1 MSRPALAGI
10 ALALAAGGC
19 IRDNLV
25 SCGATLCPA
34 NDVCSP
40 DGDACVAQ
48 DQIDACMG
56 VPDGAA
62 CTPTSSAPGTCLD
75 GVCIQF
81 CGDGVVEAGE
91 ECDDGNDNPAD
102 GCNACMVT
110 SWTANALVGG
120 DAKATATGLWLP
132 EGVAVDREGNTYVID
147 SGDALVLR
155 IDAATGVVTT
165 VAGSGVDGFAG
176 DGGPAIYAQF
186 AYAAAL
192 AVDGLG
198 NIFVADNGNNRIRRI
213 DAITGIITTV
223 AGDDDHAFVSG
234 DGVPA
239 TSASLWHPFGVA
251 VDGLGDLY
259 IADTQNGR
267 VRRVDVDTG
276 LISTVVGV
284 GNGASAGDG
293 GVATAATVSS
303 PYGVVFDAA
312 GNMFVSEQ
320 YGHRVRRVDAATG
333 IITTY
338 AGIGTAG
345 FSGDNGPATAAQ
357 LQNPQGIALDR
368 AGNLYIADYGNSRIR
383 RVDATTHLISTVAGS
398 NATGFGGDG
407 GLATAAAISAF
418 SVAVDSAGNM
428 FIADG
433 NNQRVREVSP
443 SGVIATAAGTGSRG
457 YSGDGGAATAAPLSY
472 PTSIAVNAAG
482 DIAVADSGNSRVR
495 SVDPATGVISTI
507 AGGDL
512 FATLG
517 DGGLAVDA
525 NAGEP
530 ISVRFDA
537 AGNLYFVDLDNDLV
551 RRVDAVTSIITT
563 VAGNGTTGFSGDGGP
578 ATSAALDGPVGLAI
592 DGHGNIFISD
602 SSNQR
607 IRRVDA
613 TTGVISTV
621 AGNGTA
627 GYAGENVAATS
638 AMLNYPLG
646 IAVDSAGNL
655 WIADNDNNRVRR
667 VTAAGLISTVAGLG
681 TQGSMGDG
689 GPGTAAQ
696 VDHPSCVAVDAAGN
710 AYICASYSD
719 KIRRL
724 DATTNIITTVVGGG
738 GQYSF
743 IGDGGLATSASLFS
757 PQDVAI
763 DATGAIY
770 VADYEN
776 QRIRRV
782 DPATGIIDTV
792 AGQVDPE
799 GTGPIA
805 QAHLANPQALI
816 AGPGLPETLIAGG
829 ISGTVEGL
837 GTTTSVVA
845 VIAGRYPQGTAT
857 GQLARFRASSFGTVS
872 GIAFDAAASVLYVVE
887 SSTNRIDAITVV
899 DPNDADT
906 WTIAP
911 FANTAGATGF
921 ADGAVATAMFRSP
934 TGLYLDA
941 ATHRL
946 YVADTGNH
954 VIRAIDLGASTIATI
969 AGTPATLGY
978 DGDGGA
984 ATNALLYQP
993 QAIAVCP
1000 DGDLFIADTGN
1011 HRIRRIDSHSV
1022 ISTVL
1027 GNGVADSSGDG
1038 GPAATFP
1045 VDAPRGLSCDALGN
1059 VYTSSTSTVRQLA
1072 ADPSGVVDGSGTV
1085 RTIYGAQPR
1094 DTFPASVTRCLT
1106 GVAAIDDATVQVT
1119 DGCTGLL
1126 VELHRP
1132 AGG

>member
-1 MSRPALAGI
+1 MGRCALVGI
-10 ALALAAGGC
+10 ALALATGGC
-19 IRDNLV
+19 IHDNLV
-25 SCGATLCPA
+25 SCGDTLCPA
-34 NDVCSP
+34 NEVCSP
-40 DGDACVAQ
+40 AGNACVAQ

-56 VPDGAA
+56 LSDGAA
-62 CTPTSSAPGTCLD
+62 CAPTSSAPGTCLD
-75 GVCIQF
+75 GVCVQF

-91 ECDDGNDNPAD
+91 QCDDGNDNPAD

-120 DAKATATGLWLP
+120 DAKATGTGLWNP
-132 EGVAVDREGNTYVID
+132 QGVAVDREGNAYVVD
-147 SGDALVLR
+147 ASDALVLR
-155 IDAATGVVTT
+155 IDAATGVITT
-165 VAGSGVDGFAG
+165 VAGTGTDGFAG

-186 AYAAAL
+186 AYAAGI

-223 AGDDDHAFVSG
+223 AGDADHAFISG

-259 IADTQNGR
+259 IADTANGR
-267 VRRVDVDTG
+267 VRRVDVTTG
-276 LISTVVGV
+276 LISTVVGS
-284 GNGASAGDG
+284 GNGQSAGDG
-293 GVATAATVSS
+293 GPATAAIVSS

-312 GNMFVSEQ
+312 GNLFVSEE
-320 YGHRVRRVDAATG
+320 YGHRVRRVAAATG
-333 IITTY
+333 VITTY
-338 AGIGTAG
+338 AGTGTGG
-345 FSGDNGPATAAQ
+345 FAGDNGPATTAQ
-357 LQNPQGIALDR
+357 LQNPQGIALDP
-368 AGNLYIADYGNSRIR
+368 AGNLYIADYGNHRIR
-383 RVDATTHLISTVAGS
+383 RVDATTHMISTVAGTDAS
-398 NATGFGGDG
+398 GFAGDG
-407 GLATAAAISAF
+407 GEAKAASISAY
-418 SVAVDSAGNM
+418 SVAVDNAGDI
-428 FIADG
+428 FIADAD
-433 NNQRVREVSP
+433 NQRIREVNAG
-443 SGVIATAAGTGSRG
+443 GVISTAAGTGSRG
-457 YSGDGGAATAAPLSY
+457 FSGDGGAATAAPFMQ
-472 PTSIAVNAAG
+472 PTSIALDAAG
-482 DIAVADSGNSRVR
+482 DIVIAELGNARVR
-495 SVDPATGVISTI
+495 RIDATTGVISTI
-507 AGGDL
+507 AGGDGY
-512 FATLG
+512 AALG
-517 DGGLAVDA
+517 DGGLAVNA

-530 ISVRFDA
+530 CSVRFDA
-537 AGNLYFVDLDNDLV
+537 AGNLYFVDLENAVV
-551 RRVDAVTSIITT
+551 RRIDATTSIITT
-563 VAGNGTTGFSGDGGP
+563 VAGNGTNGFSGDGGP
-578 ATSAALDGPVGLAI
+578 ATSAELNEPVALAI
-592 DGHGNIFISD
+592 DGQGNIFISD
-602 SSNQR
+602 SSNHR

-613 TTGVISTV
+613 TTGKISTV
-621 AGNGTA
+621 AGNGT
-627 GYAGENVAATS
+627 GGFSQDGIAATS
-638 AMLNYPLG
+638 SELYFPLG

-655 WIADNDNNRVRR
+655 WIADNANNRVRR
-667 VTAAGLISTVAGLG
+667 VNGAGVITTVAGIG

-689 GPGTAAQ
+689 GLGTAAQ
-696 VDHPSCVAVDAAGN
+696 VDHPACVAVDTAGN

-743 IGDGGLATSASLFS
+743 IGDGGPDTAASLFS

-763 DATGAIY
+763 DASGAIY

-782 DPATGIIDTV
+782 DPLTGIINTV

-799 GTGPIA
+799 GTGPVA

-816 AGPGLPETLIAGG
+816 VGPWLPETLIAGC
-829 ISGTVEGL
+829 ISGTVEGI
-837 GTTTSVVA
+837 GTTTSAVA
-845 VIAGRYPQGTAT
+845 VVAGRYPQGTAT
-857 GQLARFRASSFGTVS
+857 GQLARFRASTFGTVA
-872 GIAFDAAASVLYVVE
+872 GIAFDATTSVLYVVE
-887 SSTNRIDAITVV
+887 SSTNRIDAVTVV
-899 DPNDADT
+899 DPKDADT

-911 FANTAGATGF
+911 FANTAGAAGF
-921 ADGAVATAMFRSP
+921 ADGPVATAMFRSP

-941 ATHRL
+941 TTHRL

-954 VIRAIDLGASTIATI
+954 VILAIDLGTSAVTTI
-969 AGTPATLGY
+969 AGTPATLGF
-978 DGDGGA
+978 DGDGGP
-984 ATNALLYQP
+984 ATSALLYQP
-993 QAIAVCP
+993 QAIATCP

-1011 HRIRRIDSHSV
+1011 HRIRRIDAQGA

-1059 VYTSSTSTVRQLA
+1059 LYASSTATVRQLA
-1072 ADPSGVVDGSGTV
+1072 ADPRGVVDGSGVV

-1094 DTFPASVTRCLT
+1094 TTFPASVTRCLT
-1106 GVAAIDDATVQVT
+1106 GVATIDDATVQVT

-1132 AGG
+1132 AGN